1 MYVKSAISL
10 FKMFNDFKTCSH
22 QVQSDIIY
30 SSELFLQNKEEKS
43 ILKSVWVIIVY
54 GCDLF

>member
-1 MYVKSAISL
+1 MTLKHVAI
-10 FKMFNDFKTCSH
+10 KYKVM
-22 QVQSDIIY
+22 I
-30 SSELFLQNKEEKS
+30 SSQLFLQNKEEKS